1 LQTDSIMPSVTH
13 MEGAKNVIEHGGAYW
28 LLDIIAIGAV
38 GAVAGIDA
46 DDIADSPPEM

>member
-1 LQTDSIMPSVTH
+1 MPSVTH
-13 MEGAKNVIEHGGAYW
+13 MEGAKNVTEHGGAYW

-38 GAVAGIDA
+38 GIDA